1 MGGEMIQVD
10 IETGIVKSAAIDDYG
25 KINKI
30 NYNCREY
37 YIGQKIPSLEEAK
50 KTALECH
57 KLFKNARLIGWDV
70 AITLDGVEIIEGNS
84 RPHFHLVELS
94 CGPSKKN

>member
-30 NYNCREY
+30 NYNCHEY
-37 YIGQKIPSLEEAK
+37 YIDQKIPRLEEAK
-50 KTALECH
+50 KNC
-57 KLFKNARLIGWDV
+57 ARM
-70 AITLDGVEIIEGNS
+70 S
-84 RPHFHLVELS
+84 
-94 CGPSKKN
+94 